1 MDGAIC
7 LFGCKSPS
15 HSAPFALFMVACHQ
29 QHPLIKTL
37 ARWRAL
43 ARACLPGLL
52 RAERG
57 PAGAIAQEKVVPGG
71 AVVALGAHFTPFS

>member
-37 ARWRAL
+37 AWPGYCVCMES
-43 ARACLPGLL
+43 AREALPGQL
-52 RAERG
+52 R
-57 PAGAIAQEKVVPGG
+57 AQEKVVPGG
-71 AVVALGAHFTPFS
+71 AVVALGFTPFS